1 MLRLGHT
8 IGIVGWLAGTAWLV
22 DAAPLWAEPPHASK
36 QDAGRANETLTQYTF
51 DDELVNGDDV
61 SPTLEVLHVRK
72 QRRGDSL
79 VRARTSFVDHMLK
92 SIEDL

>member
-8 IGIVGWLAGTAWLV
+8 LGVVGWLASTALLV
-22 DAAPLWAEPPHASK
+22 HAAPLLAEPPRAAHQA
-36 QDAGRANETLTQYTF
+36 AGRANDTLTQYTF
-51 DDELVNGDDV
+51 DDELVAGDDV

-79 VRARTSFVDHMLK
+79 VRARTAFVDHMLK

>member
-8 IGIVGWLAGTAWLV
+8 IGVVGWLAGTAVLV
-22 DAAPLWAEPPHASK
+22 HTAPLRAEPPRASR
-36 QDAGRANETLTQYTF
+36 QAGGRANDTLTQYTF
-51 DDELVNGDDV
+51 DDELVAGDDV

-72 QRRGDSL
+72 QKRGNSL

>member
-8 IGIVGWLAGTAWLV
+8 LGVVGWLAGCALLV
-22 DAAPLWAEPPHASK
+22 DAAPLWAEPPNAS
-36 QDAGRANETLTQYTF
+36 QQAAGRANDTLTQYTF
-51 DDELVNGDDV
+51 DDELVDGDDV

-79 VRARTSFVDHMLK
+79 VRARTSFVDHLQK